1 MKFTKLTVL
10 LLAMNFAWMGA
21 VGYLIKKLHDSQ
33 TTVGDAEN
41 VPPDETV
48 KVAESKPALTAPTT
62 SFHWRQLESEDYR
75 TYIQRLRSIGC
86 PEQTIRDL
94 IIADIDKT
102 LAPRMQSI
110 IPRRK
115 DLKFWQPEDEELWN
129 NYDQREWFKQE
140 RSIDQEK
147 REAVRELVGVDLV
160 EERLKQQGKEDYY
173 SRRLSFLPEEKRG
186 QVRTVLETYG
196 SQEQAIQEKVWED
209 GEPLTVE
216 DKAQLHRLQEEK
228 QTQIAALLSPA
239 EREQFELW
247 LSPTANAARNAVYGM
262 NATEEEFMTI
272 YKLRKTF
279 DETWNQEGLD
289 LDNPA
294 LRAQRE
300 QAAKQLD
307 EQIKVQLGEERFA
320 DYQRAQDPDYRQ
332 LNATVARFKLPGNTA
347 NEVYEMKRVLLEQQD
362 KVRADSN
369 LTPEQKENALKAM
382 ADEAEKIVKVTLGE
396 KAFSFF
402 QRRGSGQ
409 WMRK

>member
-1 MKFTKLTVL
+1 
-10 LLAMNFAWMGA
+10 
-21 VGYLIKKLHDSQ
+21 
-33 TTVGDAEN
+33 
-41 VPPDETV
+41 
-48 KVAESKPALTAPTT
+48 
-62 SFHWRQLESEDYR
+62 
-75 TYIQRLRSIGC
+75 
-86 PEQTIRDL
+86 
-94 IIADIDKT
+94 
-102 LAPRMQSI
+102 
-110 IPRRK
+110 
-115 DLKFWQPEDEELWN
+115 
-129 NYDQREWFKQE
+129 
-140 RSIDQEK
+140 
-147 REAVRELVGVDLV
+147 
-160 EERLKQQGKEDYY
+160 
-173 SRRLSFLPEEKRG
+173 
-186 QVRTVLETYG
+186 
-196 SQEQAIQEKVWED
+196 
-209 GEPLTVE
+209 
-216 DKAQLHRLQEEK
+216 
-228 QTQIAALLSPA
+228 
-239 EREQFELW
+239 
-247 LSPTANAARNAVYGM
+247 
-262 NATEEEFMTI
+262 MTI